1 MEVDRQNRRAKNR
14 SDVELKL
21 FQPLVSAIGFWSAG
35 HEFQISTNRLNRK
48 TALLQTQRITNSPY
62 HQLIMFVYKQGQ
74 KVRYLECAGDVLL
87 YHSINLIYCVMS
99 MSCFLQNISQ
109 PLHENLY
116 LSSSFILF
124 IIETEL
130 YLEYLLYLLDH
141 LLLAHDPHSNPLPS
155 SPLTI

>member
-1 MEVDRQNRRAKNR
+1 
-14 SDVELKL
+14 
-21 FQPLVSAIGFWSAG
+21 
-35 HEFQISTNRLNRK
+35 
-48 TALLQTQRITNSPY
+48 
-62 HQLIMFVYKQGQ
+62 
-74 KVRYLECAGDVLL
+74 
-87 YHSINLIYCVMS
+87 